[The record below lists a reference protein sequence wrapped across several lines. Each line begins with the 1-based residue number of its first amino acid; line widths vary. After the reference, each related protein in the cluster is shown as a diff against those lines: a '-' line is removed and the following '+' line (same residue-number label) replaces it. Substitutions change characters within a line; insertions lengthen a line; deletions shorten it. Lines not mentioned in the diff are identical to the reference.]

1 MLTFPEPVYTVSK
14 ETRKKLSA
22 ALIEIPHSEETRRK
36 LGLAASRKLVA

>member
-14 ETRKKLSA
+14 ETSA